1 MSKNCVQKWKNVRC
15 SHIFI
20 HRKLKIC
27 QNKIW
32 VENPALSQV
41 RPKSMSTTHFM
52 GKRSKNLFCWLWGPI
67 VPFPKF
73 SKWHMK
79 IWLEAKILTYL
90 SHWWVIKPSGNF
102 HLKKWLEKKWHLF
115 GGLPGPSIERSHFG
129 TRLKKI
135 FVYENQNG
143 HHFWPK
149 FLSPSGHIW
158 HQSRGGFCSF
168 WPPVPRRL
176 AAGALTKGHPKYLW
190 GATKWPPS
198 CIGQGP
204 WAGPRPPWMIP

>member
-1 MSKNCVQKWKNVRC
+1 MSKNCVQKWKNVRR

-32 VENPALSQV
+32 VENPALGQV

-102 HLKKWLEKKWHLF
+102 HLKKWLEKKWQLF

-129 TRLKKI
+129 TRLKKNFCIWKSKWTPFLAKI
-135 FVYENQNG
+135 FVPK
-143 HHFWPK
+143 WPYLASK
-149 FLSPSGHIW
+149 SGWFLQFLTPCA
-158 HQSRGGFCSF
+158 QTPCSRGPDQGSSE
-168 WPPVPRRL
+168 VPL
-176 AAGALTKGHPKYLW
+176 GGYQMTPKLHRS
-190 GATKWPPS
+190 GS
-198 CIGQGP
+198 LG
-204 WAGPRPPWMIP
+204 RS